1 MQLSNLYVIII
12 EPSKVQRHIIMD
24 QLHLI
29 GVTQIE
35 EFDSAEPA
43 LERMQQITPD
53 LVLSAM
59 HLPGISG
66 TDLVAEMR
74 RQATLEM
81 VTFIL
86 VSSETH
92 YRYLEPIRQAGAIA
106 ILPKP
111 FTADDLATAL
121 RSTLEYLAD
130 SEDEGESEEYEHL
143 RVLIVDDS
151 AMALRYVRQM
161 LDGLGIGTI
170 DTAGDGS
177 EALDLLEKGHSY
189 DLIITDYNMP
199 NVDGKELTEHIRQ
212 YGDQPTIPILM
223 LTSEQNE
230 SRLAAV
236 QSAGVSAICN
246 KPFSYGTVKSL
257 IEQLINERDI

>member
-1 MQLSNLYVIII
+1 MQLSNLYVIVI
-12 EPSKVQRHIIMD
+12 EPSNVQRHIILA
-24 QLHLI
+24 QLQQI

-35 EFDSAEPA
+35 EFSSAEPA
-43 LERMQQITPD
+43 LERMLSITPD

-66 TDLVAEMR
+66 TELVNQMR
-74 RQATLEM
+74 VLPALEM

-86 VSSETH
+86 ISSETH

-111 FTADDLATAL
+111 FTADDLATAM
-121 RSTLEYLAD
+121 RSTLEYISD
-130 SEDEGESEEYEHL
+130 VETETDNEEYDHL
-143 RVLIVDDS
+143 RVLLVDDS
-151 AMALRYVRQM
+151 AMACRYVQQM

-170 DTAGDGS
+170 STANDGA
-177 EALDLLEKGHSY
+177 EALSLLQSGNGF

-199 NVDGKELTEHIRQ
+199 NIDGKELTEHIRQ
-212 YGDQPTIPILM
+212 HGDQPTIPILM
-223 LTSEQNE
+223 LTSEQNQ
-230 SRLAAV
+230 SRLAAI

-246 KPFSYGTVKSL
+246 KPFSYGTVKLL